1 MGQPILVGHHSEK
14 RHRRTLDRS
23 WDALGRAV
31 EQTRKAEM
39 HESKAANLEAALD
52 RTIFSDDDNA
62 VEAIE
67 ARIAEREAARERMK
81 TVNKLYKKADVE
93 GLKALGL
100 DYEKLKAQLAAL
112 GSYFGQAPHMPYE
125 LSNMGGRI
133 QADKKRLEAIKMQ
146 SARKE
151 RAEAAGGVAIV
162 RGAQGYAQVTFAEK
176 PDYSIIR
183 ALKDAGFHWSGG
195 SWFGTTAKLPA
206 CVVDLAETS
215 KEPEPP
221 APRIIKGCPRDK
233 WDEVQAIQHEPFIYI
248 QSNGSRWAGEEEGDI
263 AELLETLGKYRLD
276 YERFPGKFYSVDPC
290 AGVRNPD
297 AQPWEP
303 DSADNRH
310 WIDGPRLYEADG
322 VYGFFGNFLEVSH
335 VFNIDTNHKPT
346 IDALISAI
354 GANKELPASATM

>member
-151 RAEAAGGVAIV
+151 RAEAATNGRRSTEMTIYRNTRFTERNYECTNVVACELV
-162 RGAQGYAQVTFAEK
+162 
-176 PDYSIIR
+176 
-183 ALKDAGFHWSGG
+183 DAG
-195 SWFGTTAKLPA
+195 ARI
-206 CVVDLAETS
+206 
-215 KEPEPP
+215 PE
-221 APRIIKGCPRDK
+221 GY
-233 WDEVQAIQHEPFIYI
+233 EVANDAFRAYARNLTPLWIE
-248 QSNGSRWAGEEEGDI
+248 
-263 AELLETLGKYRLD
+263 
-276 YERFPGKFYSVDPC
+276 
-290 AGVRNPD
+290 AGVR
-297 AQPWEP
+297 
-303 DSADNRH
+303 
-310 WIDGPRLYEADG
+310 Y
-322 VYGFFGNFLEVSH
+322 YGYL
-335 VFNIDTNHKPT
+335 
-346 IDALISAI
+346 
-354 GANKELPASATM
+354 